1 MLDKNSESHVHVE
14 AIEEPPPP
22 GKSIA
27 FGLERMGLIAVKAP
41 ILSMIILAVLI
52 VAAIFGIYRIKI
64 DDSLS
69 QLFRSDSK
77 DYKQYEAVT
86 KRFPATEFDVLV
98 VVEGKTLLAR
108 ENLEKIRDMV
118 TDLQLV
124 EGVRGLVSLFSARQ
138 APEPGKLPAALFP
151 PELPQGAA
159 YDKFVETVKTNE
171 IIRGKLLSEDGTLA
185 LIVLSLEPSVV
196 SSNDLGKVVGE
207 MRKIMADD
215 LSGSGLNAQLSGV
228 PVMQLE
234 IRNAVKR
241 DGLTYNILGILAGC
255 IIAIIFFRK
264 ISFMVVAA
272 FPPIIAILLA
282 LGGLGWAGF
291 NLNMFLN
298 VMTPL
303 IMVISFSD
311 SMQLTFAA
319 RDRLIAGQDKLTAFT
334 NAVLVVGPACVLTH
348 GTAGI
353 SFIALQFSDSELIRK
368 FGEAGLAATIIALIA
383 VLSLVPVFGVLF
395 VRNEKIFAV
404 KFQSADAG
412 VQALRNFCYWIAVR
426 MVGRP
431 GLFSLLAVL
440 LVAGLGFIYATL
452 EPRYR
457 LADQVPD
464 KRQAVAASSRL
475 DAKLTGANP
484 IDVLIEFPKG
494 ASLYAPDTLKTIAE
508 VHAMVEKSAGVGNV
522 WSLETLRRW
531 LAEKAGS
538 NDVATLK
545 EYVSVI
551 PEHLVRRFI
560 SADQDAVVVSGR
572 VPDLDSS
579 EILPVID
586 KLDKA
591 LDKVRAEHPG
601 FEIAVTGLSAIAAR
615 NSANMISK
623 LNHGLTIEFLLVAIF
638 IGLAFRSVVV
648 MFSCIL
654 PGIFPVVASG
664 TVLWIL
670 GEGLQFASVVAL
682 TVSFGLGLSATI
694 HFLNRLRL
702 ESKPGITSG
711 TGGRARHR
719 AGRSGADPDHGG
731 AGLRPRRHRVLRPA
745 VAAAVRLAQRV
756 LDDRSPGRGSLHPA
770 ADLDVPD
777 QPVGKDSR
785 RQSRQ
790 ACGMTSLLNNSGC
803 QTTRG
808 CRPTAAEEG
817 LRNDVCRI
825 SCSPCGRCRR
835 LPRRRAHLSFLSHR
849 ADPDAGLA
857 GRRAARGRGGVPNL
871 PAAATGA
878 LPSRI
883 EEARP
888 RPASACG
895 GVRPISLSVE
905 PGRRRE
911 GRVCL
916 RERHQG
922 LGALSAAALDLVRHR
937 DLRHPVGSIA
947 GDAARMARQ

>member
-1 MLDKNSESHVHVE
+1 MLEKNSESQVHVE
-14 AIEEPPPP
+14 KVEEPRSGP
-22 GKSIA
+22 SIA
-27 FGLERMGLIAVKAP
+27 FGIERLGLIPMRAP
-41 ILSMIILAVLI
+41 ILSCIILVVLLIGAV
-52 VAAIFGIYRIKI
+52 FGVHRIKI

-69 QLFRSDSK
+69 QLFRSESK

-108 ENLEKIRDMV
+108 DNLGKLRDMV

-124 EGVRGLVSLFSARQ
+124 DGVRGLVSLFSARQ
-138 APEPGKLPAALFP
+138 APEKGKLPAALFP
-151 PELPQGAA
+151 NELPEGAA

-185 LIVLSLEPSVV
+185 LVVLSLDPEVV
-196 SSNDLGKVVGE
+196 GSNKLTKVVADI
-207 MRKIMADD
+207 RKVMADD

-234 IRNAVKR
+234 IRNAVER

-264 ISFMVVAA
+264 ISFMVAAA
-272 FPPIIAILLA
+272 FPPMIAILLA
-282 LGGLGWAGF
+282 LGGLGWANF

-319 RDRLIAGQDKLTAFT
+319 RDRLIAGQDKFTAFK

-353 SFIALQFSDSELIRK
+353 SFIALQFSDSDLIRK

-383 VLSLVPVFGVLF
+383 VLSLVPVFGILF
-395 VRNEKIFAV
+395 VRNERIFAV

-426 MVGRP
+426 MVSRP
-431 GLFSLLAVL
+431 GLFSLLALIV
-440 LVAGLGFIYATL
+440 VGGLGIIYGSL

-464 KRQAVAASSRL
+464 KRQAVEASSRL

-484 IDVLIEFPKG
+484 VDVLIEFPKG
-494 ASLYAPDTLKTIAE
+494 QSLYSPETLKTIAD
-508 VHAMVEKSAGVGNV
+508 VHAMVEDTAGVGNV

-545 EYVSVI
+545 EYVDLI

-560 SADQDAVVVSGR
+560 DKNQDAVVVSGR
-572 VPDLDSS
+572 VPDVDSS
-579 EILPVID
+579 ELLPVVN
-586 KLDKA
+586 KLDHA

-601 FEIAVTGLSAIAAR
+601 YEIAVTGLSVIAAR
-615 NSANMISK
+615 NSANMIEK
-623 LNHGLTIEFLLVAIF
+623 LNHGLTIEFLLVAVF

-654 PGIFPVVASG
+654 PGIFPVVLSG
-664 TVLWIL
+664 TVLWLL

-702 ESKPGITSG
+702 ETKPGVTPELAVE
-711 TGGRARHR
+711 RATVLVGPALILTTVVLACGLVVTVFSDLPSLRLFGWLS
-719 AGRSGADPDHGG
+719 AFSMVAALVADLFI
-731 AGLRPRRHRVLRPA
+731 LRPTSMFLINLSQRLRGKAGQPA
-745 VAAAVRLAQRV
+745 
-756 LDDRSPGRGSLHPA
+756 P
-770 ADLDVPD
+770 
-777 QPVGKDSR
+777 
-785 RQSRQ
+785 
-790 ACGMTSLLNNSGC
+790 
-803 QTTRG
+803 
-808 CRPTAAEEG
+808 
-817 LRNDVCRI
+817 
-825 SCSPCGRCRR
+825 
-835 LPRRRAHLSFLSHR
+835 
-849 ADPDAGLA
+849 
-857 GRRAARGRGGVPNL
+857 
-871 PAAATGA
+871 
-878 LPSRI
+878 I
-883 EEARP
+883 EKA
-888 RPASACG
+888 
-895 GVRPISLSVE
+895 
-905 PGRRRE
+905 
-911 GRVCL
+911 
-916 RERHQG
+916 
-922 LGALSAAALDLVRHR
+922 
-937 DLRHPVGSIA
+937 
-947 GDAARMARQ
+947 